1 MGVIVKLRVSRV
13 VRLFVCFVVCGK
25 CRHLCFG
32 IFVFSGFPEQGY
44 LSESL
49 LIMFKL

>member
-32 IFVFSGFPEQGY
+32 IFVFSGFSG
-44 LSESL
+44 
-49 LIMFKL
+49 IWDTFRKFC

>member
-1 MGVIVKLRVSRV
+1 MGVMVKLWVSRV

-32 IFVFSGFPEQGY
+32 IFVFSGFPEYGIP
-44 LSESL
+44 LGK
-49 LIMFKL
+49 FVNWF